1 MVERPGLLT
10 RFHIDMPLL
19 LLLLALTAYGLAV
32 LYSASG
38 QNMEAVARQGLSVVG
53 PPFGYYPKMPGD
65 LAAVAA
71 GFPVSAEVTP
81 EGEVTSL
88 VLPGGRALTVEHVG
102 PYDTLEQTYGELAT
116 WVEKNGLATDDV
128 MWESYLTDP
137 DTEPPENWRT
147 LITWPL
153 R

>member
-1 MVERPGLLT
+1 MQPCEIVELEPQ
-10 RFHIDMPLL
+10 P
-19 LLLLALTAYGLAV
+19 AAV
-32 LYSASG
+32 VQAEVPMAELPAFFG
-38 QNMEAVARQGLSVVG
+38 RAFGAVMEAVARQGLSVVG

-65 LAAVAA
+65 LVAVAA